1 MRNKIKL
8 ISASTNLKVFNKV
21 KSTIGKS
28 KKIIVHLDSDHSQEN
43 VLNELNLYSKLI
55 NKGSYLICG
64 DTHVEFFKKNPHGY
78 NKNYSKNNNSM
89 TALKIFLKSKEGK
102 KFIQDQSFHHRYLLR
117 LITCGFVIKN

>member
-8 ISASTNLKVFNKV
+8 IKGASTNLKVFNKV

-64 DTHVEFFKKNPHGY
+64 DTHVEFFKKIL
-78 NKNYSKNNNSM
+78 M
-89 TALKIFLKSKEGK
+89 VIIKI
-102 KFIQDQSFHHRYLLR
+102 IQKIIIQ
-117 LITCGFVIKN
+117 